1 MKATPATAQR
11 WRWRLWLWGRRLSQ
25 AVFLLLFLFLFL
37 RYRYQDQASL
47 EGPIHLFFRL
57 DPLLFLAY
65 TLSSWKWSAF
75 FWPALLVVPLTLL
88 LGRFFCGWLCPLGS
102 LLDGVGAGLNSG
114 RKVQP
119 DHLAMGWR
127 RVKYVLLVALLVT
140 ALFRFDWI
148 GIFDP
153 LSVLFRSLALALY
166 PAAAY
171 TGERFFDLAFAVAPE
186 SWVDSLDSV
195 YGMIKGA
202 ILPARALSYQ
212 LLLFTGAVFVALL
225 LLELVERR
233 FWCKNL
239 CPLGALLGI
248 LARWRRLKRVPAKA
262 CTDCGDCRS
271 MCKMDSFAAEGG
283 WQNVRECILCLSCGV
298 TCREDRVRYG
308 FGILTSSRPHVD
320 LGRRRLVLGAVGAAC
335 ALPLL
340 KLDGGVLEA
349 GVIRPPGALPEG
361 EFLSRCV
368 RCGACMK
375 VCVTNG
381 LQPLFLERGLAG
393 LWSPALIPRHGYC
406 EFHCTLCGQ
415 ACPTGA
421 IPPLALKRKQQTVIG
436 KAVIDPSRCIPYARG
451 KNCLVCEEHCP
462 TAPKAIV
469 LRRRERLDPH
479 DRAQIVM
486 EPVVLDDRC
495 IGCGICETKCPVEG
509 TAAGIRVRPPT
520 ATELRLQKG

>member
-1 MKATPATAQR
+1 MKGAPARARR
-11 WRWRLWLWGRRLSQ
+11 WRWHLWLWGRRLSQ

-57 DPLLFLAY
+57 DPLLFVAY

-75 FWPALLVVPLTLL
+75 FWPALLVVLLTLL
-88 LGRFFCGWLCPLGS
+88 LGRFFCGWVCPFGA
-102 LLDGVGAGLNSG
+102 LLDGVGGGLKSK

-119 DHLAMGWR
+119 HHLGPGWR
-127 RVKYVLLVALLVT
+127 GVKYVLLVALLVT

-153 LSVLFRSLALALY
+153 LSLLFRSLALALY

-171 TGERFFDLAFAVAPE
+171 TGERFFDLAFALAPGG
-186 SWVDSLDSV
+186 WADSLDSV
-195 YGMIKGA
+195 YAVIKGA

-212 LLLFTGAVFVALL
+212 LLLFTAAVFIALL

-271 MCKMDSFAAEGG
+271 MCKMDSFAAKDG
-283 WQNVRECILCLSCGV
+283 WQNMRECILCLSCQA
-298 TCREDRVRYG
+298 TCREDRVRYR
-308 FGILTSSRPHVD
+308 FGILGSSAPHVD
-320 LGRRRLVLGAVGAAC
+320 LGRRRLVLGGVGAAL

-340 KLDGGVLEA
+340 KLEGGVLQA
-349 GVIRPPGALPEG
+349 RVIRPPGALPEG

-375 VCVTNG
+375 VCITNG
-381 LQPLFLERGLAG
+381 LQPLLLERGLAG

-415 ACPTGA
+415 SCPTGA
-421 IPPLALKRKQQTVIG
+421 IQPLPLKRKQQTVIG
-436 KAVIDPSRCIPYARG
+436 KAVLDPSRCIPYARG

-469 LRRRERLDPH
+469 LRPRERLDPH
-479 DRAQIVM
+479 GRAQTVK
-486 EPVVLDDRC
+486 EPLVLDDRC

-509 TAAGIRVRPPT
+509 VLAGIRVRPPVT
-520 ATELRLQKG
+520 DEAAAR